1 MIGGRA
7 FLFVPHG
14 ARILAMGKSES
25 LTPALKKAREEGI
38 DLSQLYERLSWTP
51 TERIQKN
58 LQMLDLANELRK
70 AGQKHRGQSQGRE
83 PVKGTP

>member
-1 MIGGRA
+1 MGR
-7 FLFVPHG
+7 
-14 ARILAMGKSES
+14 SER

-38 DLSQLYERLSWTP
+38 DLTQLYERLSWTL

-58 LQMLDLANELRK
+58 LQMLGLANELRK

-83 PVKGTP
+83 TAKGTSHTRS

>member
-1 MIGGRA
+1 
-7 FLFVPHG
+7 
-14 ARILAMGKSES
+14 MGKSER
-25 LTPALKKAREEGI
+25 LTPALKKALEEGI

-58 LQMLDLANELRK
+58 LQMLDFANELRK

-83 PVKGTP
+83 PVKGTS